1 MTAPTEGTSADL
13 AGRAFTSAVIFLAA
27 GGAAYLGWPSLKAL
41 IARQERQFDRV
52 LRGRLLLDVSPRT
65 ATIVTV
71 AVTAVLAIILYSL
84 TQSAV
89 GALIGIGAG
98 LLLPTVAMRYLAA
111 RRLRRLE
118 DQLVAGIQTLAS
130 GVRAGLNLVQ
140 AMQLVAR
147 DGPVPL
153 RQEFRHLLREYEY
166 GVPLEEAMDNA
177 SARIGSGDFRL
188 LFAAL
193 RTHRERGGDL
203 GETLDRI
210 AASIREIQRLE
221 SRVKALTAQGRATA
235 RFLGAT
241 PGFVFLILYLVWGQA
256 VREMFADSI
265 GKVAILGI
273 VVLNV
278 VGFLW
283 IRKIVSLDI

>member
-1 MTAPTEGTSADL
+1 MAPAEIALGDL
-13 AGRAFTSAVIFLAA
+13 PARAFGSAVIFLAA
-27 GGAAYLGWPSLKAL
+27 GGAAYVGWAPLRAL
-41 IARQERQFDRV
+41 IARQEHQFDSV
-52 LRGRLLLDVSPRT
+52 LRGRLLLDVSPRA
-65 ATIVTV
+65 ATIVTGVV
-71 AVTAVLAIILYSL
+71 AAAMALILYALSG
-84 TQSAV
+84 SAV
-89 GALIGIGAG
+89 GALIGVGAA
-98 LLLPTVAMRYLAA
+98 LLLPTLVMRYLAA

-130 GVRAGLNLVQ
+130 GVRAGLNLIQ

-153 RQEFRHLLREYEY
+153 RQEFAHLLREYEY

-177 SARIGSGDFRL
+177 SDRIGSGDFGL

-241 PGFVFLILYLVWGQA
+241 PGLVFLVLYLIWGQA
-256 VREMFADSI
+256 VREMFTDSI
-265 GKVAILGI
+265 GKVAILAI
-273 VVLNV
+273 IVLNV
-278 VGFLW
+278 IGFLW